1 MNLLVDLL
9 VHLLS
14 NGLIDLLLLIGVKH
28 QESGLCWC
36 VRLLGLLM
44 TLALVMKVLLLG
56 MALRSVVM
64 FLLYY
69 DGVSNKTFP
78 ESQEKVVELTAL
90 FLYLFISLLLLM
102 DMSTVFL
109 MILSGILGLVHGNVL
124 CEVMGDVRLV
134 LLGNILG
141 VVYGAVLLMKLSTV
155 DLVLLRDIHGVVLGK
170 ILFNGNCLGKIYR
183 FCHIFLQCCILS
195 LVQMC
200 GNILGCVDSD
210 ILLSKSFLGFWY
222 SLGLE
227 KVFGSNDSLIVLLL
241 DFDALFDY
249 IRDLLLLSF
258 WFYCLFSS
266 HDERLGST
274 EIKLVRVFGWL
285 KWLFV
290 SDNLLV
296 TRDLLGCEIFKS
308 SLALSMTLIV
318 VINLSILS

>member
-1 MNLLVDLL
+1 
-9 VHLLS
+9 
-14 NGLIDLLLLIGVKH
+14 
-28 QESGLCWC
+28 
-36 VRLLGLLM
+36 
-44 TLALVMKVLLLG
+44 
-56 MALRSVVM
+56 
-64 FLLYY
+64 
-69 DGVSNKTFP
+69 
-78 ESQEKVVELTAL
+78 
-90 FLYLFISLLLLM
+90 
-102 DMSTVFL
+102 
-109 MILSGILGLVHGNVL
+109 
-124 CEVMGDVRLV
+124 
-134 LLGNILG
+134 
-141 VVYGAVLLMKLSTV
+141 
-155 DLVLLRDIHGVVLGK
+155 
-170 ILFNGNCLGKIYR
+170 
-183 FCHIFLQCCILS
+183 
-195 LVQMC
+195 MC
-200 GNILGCVDSD
+200 GNIPGCVDSD

-266 HDERLGST
+266 LDERLRST

>member
-14 NGLIDLLLLIGVKH
+14 NGLIYLLLLIGVKH
-28 QESGLCWC
+28 QKSGLYWC

-78 ESQEKVVELTAL
+78 ESQEKIVKLTAL
-90 FLYLFISLLLLM
+90 FLNLFISLLLLM

-141 VVYGAVLLMKLSTV
+141 VVYGAVLMVKLSTV
-155 DLVLLRDIHGVVLGK
+155 DLVLLRDIHGVVLG
-170 ILFNGNCLGKIYR
+170 
-183 FCHIFLQCCILS
+183 
-195 LVQMC
+195 
-200 GNILGCVDSD
+200 
-210 ILLSKSFLGFWY
+210 
-222 SLGLE
+222 
-227 KVFGSNDSLIVLLL
+227 
-241 DFDALFDY
+241 
-249 IRDLLLLSF
+249 
-258 WFYCLFSS
+258 
-266 HDERLGST
+266 
-274 EIKLVRVFGWL
+274 
-285 KWLFV
+285 
-290 SDNLLV
+290 
-296 TRDLLGCEIFKS
+296 
-308 SLALSMTLIV
+308 
-318 VINLSILS
+318 